1 MIELFLKIKLHLH
14 LSIVKYHP
22 FSVNSSMSTAI
33 NDTLS
38 ILQQA
43 ATEARGLAIDS
54 IDACSSGHLGLPLG
68 CAEIELHYSAPR

>member
-1 MIELFLKIKLHLH
+1 MSVSQNQAPSSFA
-14 LSIVKYHP
+14 LSNHP

-43 ATEARGLAIDS
+43 PLKRAALRLIPLMPA
-54 IDACSSGHLGLPLG
+54 ALGIWVYLWDVLK
-68 CAEIELHYSAPR
+68 